1 MRTAVVRVHVDPG
14 GELAAD
20 ELVAGMAALAER
32 VRGTGA
38 DLLAADLTAMPA
50 HRREVELLMAGTDPE
65 ALKRTAM
72 SLCHEAFG
80 TEPAAGVLTW
90 ISRGTDEDAAG
101 VLAGFGL
108 TGRIARTPGDDGC
121 DVVEVTLRKA
131 DLARV
136 PESRIHTALEASLN
150 AEVRILAE

>member
-1 MRTAVVRVHVDPG
+1 MRTAVVRVHVDPA

-20 ELVAGMAALAER
+20 ELVTGMAELAER
-32 VRGTGA
+32 VRSAGA
-38 DLLAADLTAMPA
+38 DLIEADLTAMPV
-50 HRREVELLMAGTDPE
+50 HRREVELLMVGVDPDE
-65 ALKRTAM
+65 LKHTAM
-72 SLCHEAFG
+72 TLCHTVFG

-90 ISRGTDEDAAG
+90 ISRGTDEDARG
-101 VLAGFGL
+101 VLAGFGI
-108 TGRIARTPGDDGC
+108 TGRVERTVGADGC

-150 AEVRILAE
+150 AEVRISTE